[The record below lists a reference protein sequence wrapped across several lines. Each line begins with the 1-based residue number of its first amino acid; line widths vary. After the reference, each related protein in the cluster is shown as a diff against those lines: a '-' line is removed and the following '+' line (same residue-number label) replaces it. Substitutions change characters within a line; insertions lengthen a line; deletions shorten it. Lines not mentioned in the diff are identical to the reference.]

1 MDELLR
7 KRIDRALEGLTQ
19 DQALQVLDYAEFM
32 QSKYAGRR
40 GPSTLER
47 IANGVEDT
55 LRVGKVP
62 LAAIKGT
69 REVFNTA
76 DRVMRGLADASRSV
90 VDELQGQVT
99 ELTKSEPKEENA
111 KGDATDSDAQAK
123 DAARPADRAKR
134 PLPSDPGPGEESEEA
149 PKGDA

>member
-1 MDELLR
+1 MDELLK

-19 DQALQVLDYAEFM
+19 EQAYKVLDYTEFL

-40 GPSTLER
+40 GPSTLEK

-55 LRVGKVP
+55 LRVSKVP
-62 LAAIKGT
+62 IAAIKGT

-76 DRVMRGLADASRSV
+76 ERVMRGLADASRSV

-99 ELTKSEPKEENA
+99 ELTKPEPKEDA
-111 KGDATDSDAQAK
+111 TIDPTDGDARAGE
-123 DAARPADRAKR
+123 AARPADRPKR
-134 PLPSDPGPGEESEEA
+134 PLPSDSGPDEQNGGAST
-149 PKGDA
+149 GDA

>member
-1 MDELLR
+1 VDELLK

-19 DQALQVLDYAEFM
+19 DQAYKILDYAEFL

-40 GPSTLER
+40 GPSTLEK

-62 LAAIKGT
+62 IAAIKGT

-76 DRVMRGLADASRSV
+76 ERVMRGLADASRSV

-99 ELTKSEPKEENA
+99 ELTKSETKE
-111 KGDATDSDAQAK
+111 DATIEPADPDAPIGE
-123 DAARPADRAKR
+123 AARSEDRPKR
-134 PLPSDPGPGEESEEA
+134 PLPSDPGPDEPSGTAST
-149 PKGDA
+149 GDA